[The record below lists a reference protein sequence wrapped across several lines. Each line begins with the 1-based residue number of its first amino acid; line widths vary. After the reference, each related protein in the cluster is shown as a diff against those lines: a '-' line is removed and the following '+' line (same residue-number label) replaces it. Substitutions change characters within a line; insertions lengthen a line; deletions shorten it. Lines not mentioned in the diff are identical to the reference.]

1 MRFSTAASGQQRS
14 QFGGALMRTDFD
26 KLSREEKA
34 KRHDEAIRRAISN
47 TPKQSREFVG
57 TSAKSLKA
65 ATNTIPQS
73 APKGRLFRHQG
84 R

>member
-1 MRFSTAASGQQRS
+1 MN
-14 QFGGALMRTDFD
+14 TDFD
-26 KLSREEKA
+26 RLSREETA
-34 KRHDEAIRRAISN
+34 KRHDEAIRRALSN
-47 TPKQSREFVG
+47 APKQSREFVG

-65 ATNTIPQS
+65 ATNKVPQS